1 MSVTQVRCP
10 ACSAPVLATPDAP
23 RTRCAYCGSPLVVAM
38 TDGEL
43 SLRLTGQVAEAVAAA
58 GVATRSELQRQQQR
72 QEVAHLELRLQV
84 VEGEIRSLERLPS
97 SPVYKRQLAELRA
110 QAADLRGQLA
120 RARGD
125 LTPAAGAPTGRG
137 SRNLIGLL
145 FLPQGRVGRGAY
157 WGVTAALLVAILLM
171 AALNPAT
178 AGGAADVSPSPLA
191 LPVMCVFW
199 VLVWSYIAVAIK
211 RYHDRDKSG
220 WWVLVCL
227 IPVVGSL
234 WQFVELALF
243 PGTPGPNR
251 YG

>member
-23 RTRCAYCGSPLVVAM
+23 RTRCAYCGSPLVVAS

-43 SLRLTGQVAEAVAAA
+43 SLRLTGQVTEAVAAA

-84 VEGEIRSLERLPS
+84 AEGEMRSLERLPS
-97 SPVYKRQLAELRA
+97 SPVHKRQLAELRA

-125 LTPAAGAPTGRG
+125 QPPAAGTPTRRSGRD
-137 SRNLIGLL
+137 LVGLL
-145 FLPQGRVGRGAY
+145 FLPQGRAGRGAY
-157 WGVTAALLVAILLM
+157 WGVTAALLVAISLL
-171 AALNPAT
+171 AALNRST
-178 AGGAADVSPSPLA
+178 AGDAAAAPLA
-191 LPVMCVFW
+191 LPLLCVFW
-199 VLVWSYIAVAIK
+199 ALLWSYIAVAFK

-220 WWVLVCL
+220 WWVLICL
-227 IPVVGSL
+227 IPVVGNL